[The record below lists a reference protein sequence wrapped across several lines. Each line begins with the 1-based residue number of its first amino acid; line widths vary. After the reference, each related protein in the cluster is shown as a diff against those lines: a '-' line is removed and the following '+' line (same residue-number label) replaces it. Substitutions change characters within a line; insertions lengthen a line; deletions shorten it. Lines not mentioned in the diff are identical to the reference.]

1 LVSPCS
7 VLGRIR
13 GDASILNTAKDGD
26 TIRIEAA

>member
-1 LVSPCS
+1 

-13 GDASILNTAKDGD
+13 GDASVLRTAKDGN

>member
-1 LVSPCS
+1 

-13 GDASILNTAKDGD
+13 GDAAVLGSAIDGD